1 MRRRLFRG
9 CLIAVPLLAGI
20 VVTAS
25 SAVAAVH
32 PTARAGGIGVRL
44 LAVPGGSNRN
54 PLARSYI
61 VARLVPGTSIRRRV
75 AISNTTRST
84 ALVSIYPAGAGVHRG
99 AFAFAPGHRPNE
111 LSSWTSVNRDTLR
124 LAPGGT
130 AFETVRIKVPRGASS
145 GERDAVVWAQV
156 SAPAPAGG
164 GITLVNRVGVRVYVS
179 VGPGGA
185 PPASFTIG
193 PLAGRRSGTGHPLV
207 LATVRNSGQRTLDIS
222 GSLILSGG
230 PGGLRAGPFP
240 VKLAP
245 TLAPNDAE
253 LATVQ
258 LDRRLPRG
266 PWHAH
271 IRLTSGTLTR
281 TAAGALTFPGP
292 TSTAGGPSHPTP
304 AAIVLLVLLG
314 LVAVA
319 LVFSRHVRQ
328 SRRRELTRA
337 A

>member
-1 MRRRLFRG
+1 
-9 CLIAVPLLAGI
+9 
-20 VVTAS
+20 
-25 SAVAAVH
+25 VH
-32 PTARAGGIGVRL
+32 PTARSGGIGVRL
-44 LAVPGGSNRN
+44 VAVPGASNRN
-54 PLARSYI
+54 PLARSY
-61 VARLVPGTSIRRRV
+61 VVERLAPGTSIRRRI

-99 AFAFAPGHRPNE
+99 AFAFAPGHSPNE
-111 LSSWTSVNRDTLR
+111 LSSWTSVSRDTLR
-124 LAPGGT
+124 LQPGGT
-130 AFETVRIKVPRGASS
+130 ALETVMIKVPREALA

-164 GITLVNRVGVRVYVS
+164 GITLVNRVGVRMYVS

-193 PLAGRRSGTGHPLV
+193 PPAGRRSGTGHPLV
-207 LATVRNSGQRTLDIS
+207 VATVRNSGQRTLDIS
-222 GSLILSGG
+222 GSLTLSGG

-245 TLAPNDAE
+245 TLAPNNAE
-253 LATVQ
+253 LATVE

-271 IRLTSGTLTR
+271 IRLTSGALTR
-281 TAAGALTFPGP
+281 TAGGTLTFPRA
-292 TSTAGGPSHPTP
+292 TSTSGGPSHPTP
-304 AAIVLLVLLG
+304 AAIVLLALLA
-314 LVAVA
+314 VAAVA
-319 LVFSRHVRQ
+319 LVLSRHVRQ

-337 A
+337 AAADPRPAGR